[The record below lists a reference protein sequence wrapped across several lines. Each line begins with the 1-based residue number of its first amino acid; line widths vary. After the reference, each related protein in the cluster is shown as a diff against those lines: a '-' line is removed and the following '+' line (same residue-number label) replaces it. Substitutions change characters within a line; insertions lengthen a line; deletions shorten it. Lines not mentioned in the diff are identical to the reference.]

1 MPEEFDCIAQT
12 DTSGTTTYTIDPHG
26 DALPRVL
33 VREKPDG
40 SLTRYVYG
48 IGLLYEVDD
57 NDTATFYH
65 YDQVGSTAALTAD
78 DGVTVTDRFEYSPY
92 GVTTYREGST
102 DTPFQYNGRYG
113 IQTDDNGLLHMR
125 ARYYHPGIRRFINA
139 DPIGFAGGMNWYQY
153 ANGNPISYVDPDGEH
168 PVVAVALAGT
178 AAYLGSTQF
187 ANAPGPHDPTF
198 AGAPF
203 ADEALVAS
211 AVGPAAVLA
220 RTRVR
225 TAVAGGRS
233 FMKTLTGPATNTLG
247 SQGAQI
253 GGTGVMTAEQGF
265 IATGT
270 LARTTA
276 TNASNASLSASQNFG
291 AFALKNY
298 ARFSEATFGAGLI
311 YGAATPLEPSDAN
324 ISMNPFI
331 LPFQAGNL
339 LGGIAN
345 SNLPSFGSQ
354 TGGNLGIK

>member
-1 MPEEFDCIAQT
+1 M
-12 DTSGTTTYTIDPHG
+12 
-26 DALPRVL
+26 
-33 VREKPDG
+33 
-40 SLTRYVYG
+40 YG
-48 IGLLYEVDD
+48 IGLLFEVDES
-57 NDTATFYH
+57 DTATYYH
-65 YDQVGSTAALTAD
+65 YDQSGSTIALTDAS
-78 DGVTVTDRFEYSPY
+78 GAVTDRVEYSPY
-92 GVTTYREGST
+92 GTITHRTGST
-102 DTPFQYNGRYG
+102 DTPYLYAGQFG
-113 IQTDDNGLLHMR
+113 IQQDSNGLLHMR
-125 ARYYHPGIRRFINA
+125 ARYYSPELRRFITA

-153 ANGNPISYVDPDGEH
+153 ANGNPISYVDPDGAH

-187 ANAPGPHDPTF
+187 ANAPGPNAPTYN
-198 AGAPF
+198 GAPF
-203 ADEALVAS
+203 ADEALVAG

-220 RTRVR
+220 RTTVR

-233 FMKTLTGPATNTLG
+233 FMNTLTGPATNTLG
-247 SQGAQI
+247 SQGAKI